1 MGRGK
6 TISLLG
12 LYGYDNTL
20 FDNMVVPVEID
31 KDVLINNILLETAE
45 LEILYTNP
53 DILKTGIEIWSKKRL
68 HAWQRMATVLYE
80 DYNAFINIKRDEER
94 TITQTRDL
102 ANTNNSTARDN
113 VNAWDDD
120 SADGTLK
127 DTSTIDSAGTDT
139 GTVTTHETFHVEGDS
154 AITDAQ
160 DVLKKEITV
169 RDEYNLYSYIIKEF
183 IERFCLLVY

>member
-80 DYNAFINIKRDEER
+80 DYNAFIKIKRDEER